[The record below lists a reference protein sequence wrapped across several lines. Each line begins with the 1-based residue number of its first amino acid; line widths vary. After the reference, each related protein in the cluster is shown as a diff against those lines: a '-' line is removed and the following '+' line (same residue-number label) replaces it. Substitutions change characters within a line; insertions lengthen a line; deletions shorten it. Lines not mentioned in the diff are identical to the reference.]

1 MNNIYKQYLNK
12 LEIISEED
20 FVELL
25 NSLPS
30 FDTLEDDNYAIDDD
44 PIVILFNYGVLPD
57 TGFTLTY
64 VDEDTKSIEL
74 ECEEVLDDDTIVELK
89 LLNKELSEKGW
100 TIDNYDDLLKEI
112 EEELEETDDDS
123 RIELL
128 KEISENATTEQL
140 RRIVNSL

>member
-1 MNNIYKQYLNK
+1 MNNIYKQYLDR

-20 FVELL
+20 FVKLL

-30 FDTLEDDNYAIDDD
+30 FDTLEDDYYAIDDD
-44 PIVILFNYGVLPD
+44 PIVILFNYGVLQN

-74 ECEEVLDDDTIVELK
+74 EYEEVLDDDIIVELK

-112 EEELEETDDDS
+112 EEELGETDDS

-140 RRIVNSL
+140 RKIVNSL